1 MSIGVPGREM
11 TSTASGG
18 GFGGS
23 DGVSIQVS
31 PRSDCVVVTVGGEV
45 DLLTAAQLARALE
58 NASKASRAGCLV
70 IDMTDLTFIDSSGLG
85 VLIAAQNRAR
95 TLGDSVVLV
104 HPPPLVR
111 RLLDGTQLHHR
122 FSTYDTLD
130 AALAALRT
138 S

>member
-1 MSIGVPGREM
+1 M
-11 TSTASGG
+11 
-18 GFGGS
+18 
-23 DGVSIQVS
+23 
-31 PRSDCVVVTVGGEV
+31 VVTVGGEV